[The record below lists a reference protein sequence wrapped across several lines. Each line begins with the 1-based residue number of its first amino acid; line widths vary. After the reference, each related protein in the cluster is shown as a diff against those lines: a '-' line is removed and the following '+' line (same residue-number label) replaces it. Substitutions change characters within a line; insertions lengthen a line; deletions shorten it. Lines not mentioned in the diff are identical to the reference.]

1 MDTLEVLT
9 VGRVGVDLYPEQSG
23 LLAQVRTFAKSLG
36 GTATN
41 VAVGAA
47 RLGYRTAVRTNGGAD
62 RFCAYIL
69 QALEGFGVDSQF
81 VGTSE
86 DLHTPVVFCELN
98 PPEDPP
104 LLFYRDP
111 IAPDLTLVEA
121 DVPWDVVREVPLFW
135 VTGTGASR
143 EPARSTQMAMLA
155 RRGRP
160 RSAENRWSVLDL
172 DWRPMFWPSPEEA
185 RAEYESMLQHVNV
198 AVGNRAEVE
207 VAVGTADPEKA
218 ARRLLD
224 RGLELA
230 LVKKGAEGVLVAT
243 AGEMFTVPPT
253 PVEVVCGLG
262 AGDAFGGALIYGLL
276 AGWDARRC
284 AEYANAAGA
293 FVAARLACA
302 DAMPT
307 ASELEQMLEGVSR

>member
-1 MDTLEVLT
+1 MNMPDVLT

-23 LLAQVRTFAKSLG
+23 PLAEVRTFAKSLG

-47 RLGYRTAVRTNGGAD
+47 RLGNRAAVLTKVGAD
-62 RFCAYIL
+62 GFGDYIRK
-69 QALEGFGVDSQF
+69 ALEGFGVDPQF

-111 IAPDLTLVEA
+111 IAPDLTLIDA
-121 DVPWDVVREVPLFW
+121 DVPWDVIRDVPLFW

-172 DWRPMFWPSPEEA
+172 DWRAMFWPSPDEA
-185 RAEYESMLQHVNV
+185 RTEYESMLQHVNV

-207 VAVGTADPEKA
+207 VAVGTADPEEA

-243 AGEMFTVPPT
+243 ADEMFTVPPT
-253 PVEVVCGLG
+253 PVDVVCGLG
-262 AGDAFGGALIYGLL
+262 AGDAFGGALVHGLL

-307 ASELEQMLEGVSR
+307 AEELAQMLEGVSR

>member
-1 MDTLEVLT
+1 MNLPDLLT

-23 LLAQVRTFAKSLG
+23 PLAEVRTFAKSLG

-47 RLGYRTAVRTNGGAD
+47 RLGNRTAVLTKVGAD
-62 RFCAYIL
+62 GFGDYIRK
-69 QALEGFGVDSQF
+69 ALEGFGVDPQF
-81 VGTSE
+81 VGTAE
-86 DLHTPVVFCELN
+86 NLHTPVVFCELN

-111 IAPDLTLVEA
+111 IAPDLTLTEA
-121 DVPWDVVREVPLFW
+121 DVPWEVIRDVPVFW

-143 EPARSTQMAMLA
+143 EPARSTQMAMLT

-160 RSAENRWSVLDL
+160 RSSENRWTVLDL
-172 DWRPMFWPSPEEA
+172 DWRVMFWPSPEEA

-198 AVGNRAEVE
+198 AVGNRSEVE
-207 VAVGTADPEKA
+207 VAVGTADPEEA

-243 AGEMFTVPPT
+243 ADEMFTVPPT
-253 PVEVVCGLG
+253 PVDVVCGLG
-262 AGDAFGGALIYGLL
+262 AGDAFGGALVHGLL
-276 AGWDARRC
+276 AGWDARRS

-293 FVAARLACA
+293 FVAAKLACA

-307 ASELEQMLEGVSR
+307 AEDLAHMLEGVSS